1 MRTSTSNVFCRVNRR
16 RPCRICGKSDWRS
29 YVRCEGERISICM
42 RVSDGARKINRH
54 GGAIFIHDDWRQDR
68 PIDVR
73 VVTAIPQAPIAPIE
87 IRDFVYGRLIDL
99 SPATL
104 YPGALIA
111 GEKGLLSRGLSE
123 YHFGNY
129 GGLPAGSR
137 ERYRIARLLLQ
148 EINGHFP
155 DAGSMRGVPGFWED
169 RQGVHLWKPKDYLLP
184 RLLIPVRDGSG
195 RIQACQTRLPFAAK
209 KGLRYLW
216 LSSSDLPHGTGS
228 GSPLHFRF
236 RLADLP
242 RDAQIVIV
250 EGVLK
255 ADALSALRPE
265 LYIVATP
272 CVTANHGALVELMHG
287 RTVWIGF
294 DQDLYTNETVCF
306 HLAALVARRLWR
318 ERTLATTRI
327 ASWDA
332 RVKGIDDA
340 AVRNLPITS
349 IRVQQWLDRLSP
361 RFRQIA
367 MARLSEITAFPLRSK
382 NISGSQRR

>member
-1 MRTSTSNVFCRVNRR
+1 
-16 RPCRICGKSDWRS
+16 
-29 YVRCEGERISICM
+29 M

-54 GGAIFIHDDWRQDR
+54 GGAIFIHDDCREYR

-73 VVTAIPQAPIAPIE
+73 IVADIPQSPIAPIE
-87 IRDFVYGRLIDL
+87 IRNFVYSKLIDL
-99 SPATL
+99 SPAAF

-111 GEKGLLSRGLSE
+111 GEKGLLARGLSE
-123 YHFGNY
+123 DHFGNY
-129 GGLPAGSR
+129 GGLSAGSR
-137 ERYRIARLLLQ
+137 ERDRIARLLLQ
-148 EINGHFP
+148 EVDGHFTA
-155 DAGSMRGVPGFWED
+155 AGSLRGVPGFWED
-169 RQGVHLWKPKDYLLP
+169 KQGVHLWKPKDYLLP

-195 RIQACQTRLPFAAK
+195 RIQACQMRLPFATK
-209 KGLRYLW
+209 NRLRYLW
-216 LSSSDLPHGTGS
+216 LSSSDLPHGSGS

-242 RDAQIVIV
+242 QDARIVIV

-255 ADALSALRPE
+255 ADVLSALRPE
-265 LYIVATP
+265 LYVVATP

-287 RTVWIGF
+287 RNAWIGF

-306 HLAALVARRLWR
+306 HLAALVARRLRR

-340 AVRNLPITS
+340 AACNLPITS
-349 IRVQQWLDRLSP
+349 ISVQRWLDRLSP

-367 MARLSEITAFPLRSK
+367 MARLSEITALPLRAK
-382 NISGSQRR
+382 NRSGSQRR

>member
-1 MRTSTSNVFCRVNRR
+1 MPTSISKVFGRVNRR
-16 RPCRICGKSDWRS
+16 RPCRICGKPDWCSFTRN
-29 YVRCEGERISICM
+29 GERISICM

-54 GGAIFIHDDWRQDR
+54 GGAIFIHNDWREDR

-73 VVTAIPQAPIAPIE
+73 VVTAIPQAPIAPVE
-87 IRDFVYGRLIDL
+87 IRDFIYSKLIEL
-99 SPATL
+99 IPATI

-111 GEKGLLSRGLSE
+111 GEMGLLARGLSE
-123 YHFGNY
+123 CHFGNY

-137 ERYRIARLLLQ
+137 DRDRIARLLLQ
-148 EINGHFP
+148 EIRDYFP
-155 DAGSMRGVPGFWED
+155 SAGSLRGVPGFWVD

-195 RIQACQTRLPFAAK
+195 RIQACQMRLPFYTK

-216 LSSSDLPHGTGS
+216 LSSSDLPQGTGS

-242 RDAQIVIV
+242 RDARIVIV

-255 ADALSALRPE
+255 ADVLSALRPE
-265 LYIVATP
+265 LYVVATP

-287 RTVWIGF
+287 RLVWIGF
-294 DQDLYTNETVCF
+294 DQDHYSNEAVCF
-306 HLAALVARRLWR
+306 HLASLVARRLRR
-318 ERTLATTRI
+318 EKTLATTRI

-340 AVRNLPITS
+340 AVSNLPITS
-349 IRVQQWLDRLSP
+349 ISVQRWLDRLSL
-361 RFRQIA
+361 RFREIA
-367 MARLSEITAFPLRSK
+367 MTRLSEITAGAFGAT
-382 NISGSQRR
+382 NGSGS